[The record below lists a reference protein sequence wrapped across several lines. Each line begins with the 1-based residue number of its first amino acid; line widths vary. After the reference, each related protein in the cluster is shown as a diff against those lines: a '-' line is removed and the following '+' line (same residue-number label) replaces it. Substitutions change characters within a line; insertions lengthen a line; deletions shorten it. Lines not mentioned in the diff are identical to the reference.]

1 MSELQ
6 IGLLAIGALVVTGVF
21 AYNRL
26 QERGAR
32 RDAER
37 SFRSGHQDALM
48 EAPRQ
53 GAERPLEP
61 TRPAA
66 RVEPA
71 DPLGAA
77 AQPDPRID
85 YVIELALERPAAGIE
100 EQWKAIERRHAP
112 RALLAGSADGLAWR
126 AGLQLVSRDGV
137 AGEADLIEFRSGV
150 ETLAAGVGATVS
162 APEMRAAIE
171 AARELDEFCAEA
183 DIQVVVHVASR
194 TDEAFAEDAVRAAA
208 EAAGMAREADG
219 RFTIRDAAGHLL
231 YALGA
236 RDGAPAD
243 LSLALDLA
251 RTPDTQRSFEAMARL
266 AQHLAVSLG
275 GQLEDDNGNVLDE
288 RALAAIAQQLD
299 GVRAKLE
306 LRGVPAGSA
315 LALRLFS

>member
-6 IGLLAIGALVVTGVF
+6 IGLVAIGALVVAGVF

-48 EAPRQ
+48 DEPPR
-53 GAERPLEP
+53 GVERPVEP
-61 TRPAA
+61 TRAAA
-66 RVEPA
+66 RAEPVE
-71 DPLGAA
+71 AA
-77 AQPDPRID
+77 AQPDPKID
-85 YVIELALERPAAGIE
+85 YVIELSLERPASGIE

-112 RALLAGSADGLAWR
+112 RALLSGSADGLAWR

-150 ETLAAGVGATVS
+150 ETLAAGIGATVS

-183 DIQVVVHVASR
+183 DIQVVIHVASR
-194 TDEAFAEDAVRAAA
+194 TDEAFAADTVRSAA

-219 RFTIRDAAGHLL
+219 RFTIRDPAGHLL

-251 RTPDTQRSFEAMARL
+251 RAPDTQRSFEAMARL
-266 AQHLAVSLG
+266 AQHLAATLG
-275 GQLEDDNGNVLDE
+275 GQLEDDNGNALDE

-299 GVRAKLE
+299 GVRAKLAAH
-306 LRGVPAGSA
+306 GVPAGSA